1 MNFFNLLQS
10 LDELLYEVMSWLVF
24 YPITLWRTLVRPLQM
39 MDYSDSEQ
47 GDASDQQY
55 TDTLSPPLFL
65 LLSLIIVHAAE
76 IALVGND
83 AVVSSKVGLSA
94 FVSNNTD
101 LIMLRIVT
109 YSLFPVMMATRMVRA
124 QALQVNRDTLRAPF
138 YSQCYVA
145 AVLAMMLGS
154 AVILIKLAH
163 GWSVLA
169 GGTLALAG
177 LLWFGFLQTA
187 WFNQH
192 LKCGRLRAFGH
203 ASRAMVES
211 LAAMFVL
218 SRLYSLA
225 RRA

>member
-39 MDYSDSEQ
+39 MDYSDIEQ
-47 GDASDQQY
+47 GDASDEQY

-65 LLSLIIVHAAE
+65 LLSLILVHAAE

-83 AVVSSKVGLSA
+83 AVITSKVGLAA

-101 LIMLRIVT
+101 LIILRIVSF
-109 YSLFPVMMATRMVRA
+109 SLFPVMLATRMVRA
-124 QALQVNRDTLRAPF
+124 QKLQVNRDTLRAPF

-145 AVLAMMLGS
+145 AVLAMMLGG

-163 GWSVLA
+163 DWSVLA
-169 GGTLALAG
+169 GGALALVG

-192 LKCGRLRAFGH
+192 LKCGRLAAFGH

-211 LAAMFVL
+211 LIAMFLL
-218 SRLYSLA
+218 SSLFS
-225 RRA
+225 

>member
-24 YPITLWRTLVRPLQM
+24 YPVTLWRTLVRPLKM
-39 MDYSDSEQ
+39 MDYSDVEQ
-47 GDASDQQY
+47 GDVSDQQY

-83 AVVSSKVGLSA
+83 AVVASKVGLSA
-94 FVSNNTD
+94 LVSTNTD
-101 LIMLRIVT
+101 LIVLRIVL

-124 QALQVNRDTLRAPF
+124 QNLQVNRDTLRAPF

-145 AVLAMMLGS
+145 AVLAMMLGG

-163 GWSVLA
+163 DWSVLA
-169 GGTLALAG
+169 GGALALFG

-192 LKCGRLRAFGH
+192 LKCGRAKAFGH
-203 ASRAMVES
+203 ASRAMIES
-211 LAAMFVL
+211 LIAMFVL
-218 SRLYSLA
+218 SSLFS
-225 RRA
+225 

>member
-24 YPITLWRTLVRPLQM
+24 YPITLWRTLVHPLQM

-65 LLSLIIVHAAE
+65 LLSLILVHAAE
-76 IALVGND
+76 IALIGND
-83 AVVSSKVGLSA
+83 AVVARKVGLSA
-94 FVSNNTD
+94 LVSTNTD
-101 LIMLRIVT
+101 LIILRIVS

-163 GWSVLA
+163 DWSVLA
-169 GGTLALAG
+169 GGALALAG

-218 SRLYSLA
+218 SSLFS
-225 RRA
+225 

>member
-24 YPITLWRTLVRPLQM
+24 YPITLWRTLVRPLKM
-39 MDYSDSEQ
+39 MDYSDGEQ
-47 GDASDQQY
+47 GDKPDQQY

-65 LLSLIIVHAAE
+65 LLSLLILHGAE

-83 AVVSSKVGLSA
+83 AMIASKVGLSA
-94 FVSNNTD
+94 FVSSNTD
-101 LIMLRIVT
+101 LIILRIVT

-124 QALQVNRDTLRAPF
+124 QKLQVNRDTLRAPF

-145 AVLAMMLGS
+145 AVLAIILGT

-163 GWSVLA
+163 PWSLFASVGL
-169 GGTLALAG
+169 GGGG
-177 LLWFGFLQTA
+177 LLWFGSLQTI

-211 LAAMFVL
+211 LAAMYVL
-218 SRLYSLA
+218 LWLFS
-225 RRA
+225 

>member
-24 YPITLWRTLVRPLQM
+24 YPITLWRTLVHPLQM
-39 MDYSDSEQ
+39 MDYSDIEQ
-47 GDASDQQY
+47 GDAADEQY

-65 LLSLIIVHAAE
+65 LLSLIMVHAAE

-83 AVVSSKVGLSA
+83 AVISSKVGLAA

-101 LIMLRIVT
+101 LIILRVVSF
-109 YSLFPVMMATRMVRA
+109 SLFPVMLATRMVRA
-124 QALQVNRDTLRAPF
+124 QTLQVNRDTLRAPF

-145 AVLAMMLGS
+145 AVLAMLLGT
-154 AVILIKLAH
+154 AVILIKLGH
-163 GWSVLA
+163 DWSVLT
-169 GGTLALAG
+169 GGALALFG

-211 LAAMFVL
+211 LAAMFLL
-218 SRLYSLA
+218 SSLFS
-225 RRA
+225 

>member
-24 YPITLWRTLVRPLQM
+24 YPVTLWRVLVHPLKM
-39 MDYSDSEQ
+39 MDYSDVEQ
-47 GDASDQQY
+47 GDVSDQQY

-65 LLSLIIVHAAE
+65 LLSLILVHAAE
-76 IALVGND
+76 IALVGTD
-83 AVVSSKVGLSA
+83 AVIASKVGLSA

-101 LIMLRIVT
+101 LIILRIVL

-124 QALQVNRDTLRAPF
+124 RGLQVDRVTLRAPF

-145 AVLAMMLGS
+145 AVLAMMLGT
-154 AVILIKLAH
+154 AVILIKQGH
-163 GWSVLA
+163 DWSVLA
-169 GGTLALAG
+169 GGALALFG

-192 LKCGRLRAFGH
+192 LQCGRLKAFGH

-211 LAAMFVL
+211 LAAMFIL
-218 SRLYSLA
+218 SSLFS
-225 RRA
+225 

>member
-24 YPITLWRTLVRPLQM
+24 YPVTLWRVLVHPLKM
-39 MDYSDSEQ
+39 MDYSDVEQ
-47 GDASDQQY
+47 GDVSDQQY

-83 AVVSSKVGLSA
+83 AVVASKVGLSA

-101 LIMLRIVT
+101 LIILRIVL

-124 QALQVNRDTLRAPF
+124 QGLQVDRATLRAPF

-145 AVLAMMLGS
+145 AVLAMMLGI
-154 AVILIKLAH
+154 AVILIKQGH
-163 GWSVLA
+163 DWSVLA
-169 GGTLALAG
+169 GGALALFG

-192 LKCGRLRAFGH
+192 LQCGRLKAFGH

-211 LAAMFVL
+211 LAAMFIL
-218 SRLYSLA
+218 SSLFS
-225 RRA
+225 

>member
-24 YPITLWRTLVRPLQM
+24 YPITLWRTLVRPLKM
-39 MDYSDSEQ
+39 MDYSDVEQ

-65 LLSLIIVHAAE
+65 LLSLILVHAAE
-76 IALVGND
+76 IALIGND
-83 AVVSSKVGLSA
+83 AVVARKVGLSA
-94 FVSNNTD
+94 LVSTNTD
-101 LIMLRIVT
+101 LIILRIVS

-124 QALQVNRDTLRAPF
+124 QTLQVNRDTLRAPF

-154 AVILIKLAH
+154 AVTLIKLAH
-163 GWSVLA
+163 DWSVLA
-169 GGTLALAG
+169 GGALVLFA

-192 LKCGRLRAFGH
+192 LKCGRLKAFGH

-211 LAAMFVL
+211 LAVMLIL
-218 SRLYSLA
+218 SSLFS
-225 RRA
+225 

>member
-124 QALQVNRDTLRAPF
+124 QKLQVNRDTLRAPF

-169 GGTLALAG
+169 GAGLAFFG

-218 SRLYSLA
+218 SSLFS
-225 RRA
+225 

>member
-24 YPITLWRTLVRPLQM
+24 YPITLWRTLVRPLKM
-39 MDYSDSEQ
+39 MDYSDLEQ

-65 LLSLIIVHAAE
+65 LLSLILIHAAE

-83 AVVSSKVGLSA
+83 AVVASKVGLSA

-101 LIMLRIVT
+101 LIILRIVS
-109 YSLFPVMMATRMVRA
+109 YSLFPVMMATRLVRA
-124 QALQVNRDTLRAPF
+124 KHVQVNRDTLRAPF

-145 AVLAMMLGS
+145 AVLAMLLGGS
-154 AVILIKLAH
+154 VILIKLAH
-163 GWSVLA
+163 DWSVATGVVLA
-169 GGTLALAG
+169 IFG

-192 LKCGRLRAFGH
+192 LKCGRLKAFGH

-211 LAAMFVL
+211 LGAMFIL
-218 SRLYSLA
+218 SSLFS
-225 RRA
+225 

>member
-24 YPITLWRTLVRPLQM
+24 YPITLWRTLVHPLRM
-39 MDYSDSEQ
+39 MDYSDVEQ
-47 GDASDQQY
+47 GDVSDQQY

-83 AVVSSKVGLSA
+83 AVVASKIGLSA
-94 FVSNNTD
+94 LVNTNTD
-101 LIMLRIVT
+101 LILLRIVL

-124 QALQVNRDTLRAPF
+124 QALQLNRDTLRAPF

-145 AVLAMMLGS
+145 AVLAMLLGTS
-154 AVILIKLAH
+154 VILIKQGHDWA
-163 GWSVLA
+163 VLTGA
-169 GGTLALAG
+169 ALALFG

-192 LKCGRLRAFGH
+192 LKCGRLKAFGH
-203 ASRAMVES
+203 ASRAMIES
-211 LAAMFVL
+211 LIAMLVL
-218 SRLYSLA
+218 SSLFS
-225 RRA
+225 

>member
-39 MDYSDSEQ
+39 MDYSDVEQ

-65 LLSLIIVHAAE
+65 LLSLIIIHAAE

-83 AVVSSKVGLSA
+83 AVVASKVGLSA

-101 LIMLRIVT
+101 LIILRIVL

-124 QALQVNRDTLRAPF
+124 QKLQVNRDTLRAPF

-145 AVLAMMLGS
+145 AVLAMMLGG

-163 GWSVLA
+163 DWSVLA
-169 GGTLALAG
+169 GGALALVG

-192 LKCGRLRAFGH
+192 LQCGRLKAFGH

-211 LAAMFVL
+211 LIAMMLL
-218 SRLYSLA
+218 SSLFN
-225 RRA
+225 

>member
-83 AVVSSKVGLSA
+83 AVVASKVGLSA

-101 LIMLRIVT
+101 LIILRIVM

-124 QALQVNRDTLRAPF
+124 QTLQVNRDTLRAPF

-145 AVLAMMLGS
+145 AVLAMMLGG
-154 AVILIKLAH
+154 AVILVKLAH
-163 GWSVLA
+163 DWSVLA
-169 GGTLALAG
+169 GGALALFG

-203 ASRAMVES
+203 ASRAMIES
-211 LAAMFVL
+211 LVAMFVL
-218 SRLYSLA
+218 SSLFS
-225 RRA
+225 

>member
-24 YPITLWRTLVRPLQM
+24 YPITLWRTLTRPLQM

-65 LLSLIIVHAAE
+65 LLSLILVHAAE

-83 AVVSSKVGLSA
+83 AVVASKVGLSA

-101 LIMLRIVT
+101 LIMLRIVM
-109 YSLFPVMMATRMVRA
+109 YSLFPVLMATRMVRA
-124 QALQVNRDTLRAPF
+124 QKLQVNRDTLRAPF

-145 AVLAMMLGS
+145 AVLAMLLGG

-169 GGTLALAG
+169 GFGLALFG
-177 LLWFGFLQTA
+177 LLWFGFLQTV

-192 LKCGRLRAFGH
+192 LKCGRLHALGH

-211 LAAMFVL
+211 LIAMFLL
-218 SRLYSLA
+218 SSLFN
-225 RRA
+225 